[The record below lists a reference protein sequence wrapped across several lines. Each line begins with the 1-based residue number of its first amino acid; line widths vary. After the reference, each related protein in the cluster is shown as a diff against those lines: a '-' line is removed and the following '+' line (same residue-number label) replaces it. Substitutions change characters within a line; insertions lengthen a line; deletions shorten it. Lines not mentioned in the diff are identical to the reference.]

1 VEPKEAAEQ
10 TKAEIC
16 GCAYQYTARTL
27 GKGGSTMSYTLY
39 DGGPVYVEDEDYY
52 DLEDSLWYEE
62 EEETE
67 DNPMEGNFD

>member
-1 VEPKEAAEQ
+1 
-10 TKAEIC
+10 
-16 GCAYQYTARTL
+16 
-27 GKGGSTMSYTLY
+27 MSYTLY